1 MPLARATEFVD
12 LRDLPP
18 MDVIFGH
25 TAAMTAAREKLE
37 RVADTTVPVLLQ
49 GESGTGKEIF
59 AKLLHGKSL
68 RASAPWV
75 KVICPAIPGSLIE
88 SELFGYEKGAFTGA
102 YASKRGRVEMAH
114 RGSLFLDEIGSLDLS
129 VQ

>member
-1 MPLARATEFVD
+1 MALPRPNEFVD

-18 MDVIFGH
+18 AEILFGRSPQMAVAK
-25 TAAMTAAREKLE
+25 TKLE
-37 RVADTTVPVLLQ
+37 RVAETTVPVLLQ

-75 KVICPAIPGSLIE
+75 KVICPAPS
-88 SELFGYEKGAFTGA
+88 
-102 YASKRGRVEMAH
+102 
-114 RGSLFLDEIGSLDLS
+114 
-129 VQ
+129 